1 MTRSRFDVFFPA
13 FRAAGLAGL
22 TLALIAGCGSEPAE
36 VEMFGPTEPS
46 EIDVTASLFGPIA
59 FAEIEIT
66 QAVYEADDSRRD
78 GYASVDVPIEDPSRA
93 AAAAWLEGMTAAAKT
108 VVAKA
113 PVQTATSESYGASG
127 GGVGIANTSFAETPP
142 KSFAPRR
149 KSIVTRGPT
158 GSVESGLASMSTT
171 SAPRAAAAVTRGV
184 TRSQAAVEKAPE
196 PLTPEVI
203 KATIGRQ
210 MGKVRACYERTLKTE
225 QQLGGKLLMG
235 WKIGKDGKVKSVS
248 VLDDELG
255 SDKVSM
261 CVVHAVATFKFP
273 RGTETLSIEYP
284 MKFKAGPSW

>member
-1 MTRSRFDVFFPA
+1 MTRSRFDAFFPA
-13 FRAAGLAGL
+13 FRAASLAGL
-22 TLALIAGCGSEPAE
+22 TLALLAGCGAE
-36 VEMFGPTEPS
+36 QTDAEMFGPTEPS

-78 GYASVDVPIEDPSRA
+78 GYAGTDVPTEDPSRA
-93 AAAAWLEGMTAAAKT
+93 AAAAWLEGMAAAAKSVIAT
-108 VVAKA
+108 A
-113 PVQTATSESYGASG
+113 PVQVATAESYGASG

-142 KSFAPRR
+142 TSFAPRR
-149 KSIVTRGPT
+149 KNIVTRGPT
-158 GSVESGLASMSTT
+158 GSVESGLASMATT
-171 SAPRAAAAVTRGV
+171 SAPRASAVTRTV

-203 KATIGRQ
+203 KTTIGRQ
-210 MGKVRACYERTLKTE
+210 MGKVRACYERSLKTE
-225 QQLGGKLLMG
+225 QKLGGKLLMG
-235 WKIGKDGKVKSVS
+235 WKIGRDGKVKSVS

>member
-22 TLALIAGCGSEPAE
+22 SLALIAGCDSEPPNVAVFGPSDVSEIE
-36 VEMFGPTEPS
+36 VSADMFGP
-46 EIDVTASLFGPIA
+46 VA

-66 QAVYEADDSRRD
+66 VAVFEADDSRRD
-78 GYASVDVPIEDPSRA
+78 GYASTDVPMEDPSRA
-93 AAAAWLEGMTAAAKT
+93 AAAAWLEGMAAAAKT
-108 VVAKA
+108 VIATAPAQVA
-113 PVQTATSESYGASG
+113 TAESYGASG
-127 GGVGIANTSFAETPP
+127 GGVGIEDTVFAETPP
-142 KSFAPRR
+142 TSFAPRR
-149 KSIVTRGPT
+149 KTIVTRGPT

-171 SAPRAAAAVTRGV
+171 AAPRATSAVSRGV
-184 TRSQAAVEKAPE
+184 TRSQTAVEKAPE

-203 KATIGRQ
+203 KTTIGRQ
-210 MGKVRACYERTLKTE
+210 MGKVRACYERSLKSE
-225 QQLGGKLLMG
+225 QKLGGKLLMG

-273 RGTETLSIEYP
+273 RGTDTLSIEYP